1 MCDFAKQMSTLCDFP
16 NSKQVT
22 RIKRQL
28 NACIKQGIEIDDLT
42 QEAIASDNKC
52 DVNVLRLWKLV
63 ESIKLNMFEHI
74 EREDDIEC
82 YIEDEECDHEG
93 YVLVNEY
100 GCYKIIDRQYFSAA
114 NFNRVR

>member
-1 MCDFAKQMSTLCDFP
+1 
-16 NSKQVT
+16 
-22 RIKRQL
+22 
-28 NACIKQGIEIDDLT
+28 
-42 QEAIASDNKC
+42 
-52 DVNVLRLWKLV
+52 
-63 ESIKLNMFEHI
+63 MFEHI